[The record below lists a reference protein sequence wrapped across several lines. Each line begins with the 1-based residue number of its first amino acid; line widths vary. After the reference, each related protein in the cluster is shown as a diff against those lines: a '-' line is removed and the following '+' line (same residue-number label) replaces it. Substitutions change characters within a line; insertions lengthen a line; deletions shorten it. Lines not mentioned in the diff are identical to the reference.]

1 MDKAKSWS
9 IPKLYV
15 WDAYKRVK
23 ANRGAAGV
31 DDQTIE
37 EFERELANNLYKLW
51 NRMSSGS
58 YFPPPVKRVNIEKR
72 GGGSRPLGIPTVAD
86 RALQRSASQVLS
98 AIYEQDFLACSFGGR
113 PGRGAHQALATLHE
127 RIAGGK
133 IERVLEADLKNFLDR
148 TSYYPH
154 IHEVTANRLG

>member
-37 EFERELANNLYKLW
+37 EFERDLANNLYKLW

-72 GGGSRPLGIPTVAD
+72 GGGIRPLGIPTVNAD
-86 RALQRSASQVLS
+86 CTGPQFGFGMGGDLSSVSPTSRPAL
-98 AIYEQDFLACSFGGR
+98 
-113 PGRGAHQALATLHE
+113 
-127 RIAGGK
+127 
-133 IERVLEADLKNFLDR
+133 
-148 TSYYPH
+148 
-154 IHEVTANRLG
+154 